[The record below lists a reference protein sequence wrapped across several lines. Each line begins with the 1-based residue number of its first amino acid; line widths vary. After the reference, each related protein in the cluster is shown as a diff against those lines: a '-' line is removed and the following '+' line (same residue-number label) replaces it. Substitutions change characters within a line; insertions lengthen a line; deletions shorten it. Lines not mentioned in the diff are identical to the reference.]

1 MTEPRTGYEF
11 LKLLAEKRDNERLSL
26 HEFYDYLEPKAREQ
40 GVPMHGSF
48 ELTPLCNFNC
58 KMCYVH
64 LTKEQMRER
73 SLLTTDQW
81 KEIMRQ
87 ASEAGMIRATLS
99 GGECLSYPGF
109 KELFLFLHS
118 LGCEVSIITNA
129 SLINKEWVQF
139 FKDHMPSIIQITLY
153 GSNDDEYEKVTGLRC
168 FRQVMENIRILQEAE
183 LPVRITVTPNKYIG
197 QEGVFNTIR
206 LGRNITKACFVNSS
220 LMTPREETGRSE
232 GEHDLD
238 IDFYVRLH
246 HFMGEMNG
254 NEPHKVV
261 EGTLPPIGGPKHE
274 CTKCGLEC
282 GGGRSSF
289 CVDWKGVMHPCQ
301 SLLCVES
308 YPLRDGFRKAW
319 EKINQAAESWP
330 RVPECEGCAYA
341 PVCKRCAAQMLMY
354 ETPGK
359 QPLALCEQTK
369 YFVQHGAWRLSDCE

>member
-1 MTEPRTGYEF
+1 MTEPRNGYEF
-11 LKLLAEKRDNERLSL
+11 LKQLAEKRDNERLSL

-153 GSNDDEYEKVTGLRC
+153 GCNDEVYERVTGQRA
-168 FRQVMENIRILQEAE
+168 FKTVIKNIQNAVEAK
-183 LPVRITVTPNKYIG
+183 LPVALNIQQGHPHRTCKV
-197 QEGVFNTIR
+197 
-206 LGRNITKACFVNSS
+206 RNS
-220 LMTPREETGRSE
+220 P
-232 GEHDLD
+232 
-238 IDFYVRLH
+238 
-246 HFMGEMNG
+246 
-254 NEPHKVV
+254 
-261 EGTLPPIGGPKHE
+261 
-274 CTKCGLEC
+274 
-282 GGGRSSF
+282 
-289 CVDWKGVMHPCQ
+289 
-301 SLLCVES
+301 
-308 YPLRDGFRKAW
+308 
-319 EKINQAAESWP
+319 
-330 RVPECEGCAYA
+330 
-341 PVCKRCAAQMLMY
+341 
-354 ETPGK
+354 
-359 QPLALCEQTK
+359 
-369 YFVQHGAWRLSDCE
+369 